1 MRKKPIIHI
10 SSDNQTFLHCNLVN
24 PLALEDRE
32 ARCFKLRVQL
42 VEICKKF
49 RALKLIVINP
59 KKFQISI
66 SRRFIDITEMFQ
78 KKHSKRFSQEHCKP
92 VYT

>member
-59 KKFQISI
+59 KKFSDQYILVVLSIISEDVSI
-66 SRRFIDITEMFQ
+66 
-78 KKHSKRFSQEHCKP
+78 KA
-92 VYT
+92 